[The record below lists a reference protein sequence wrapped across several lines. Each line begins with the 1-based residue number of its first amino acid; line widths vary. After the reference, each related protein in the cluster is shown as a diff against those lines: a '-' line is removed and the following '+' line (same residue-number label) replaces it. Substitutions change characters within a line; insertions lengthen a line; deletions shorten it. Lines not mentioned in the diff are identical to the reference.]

1 MQFQSQPLLRA
12 RGIAGLWP
20 GLSTPCSP
28 PLSPSKWV
36 AKSARGVCVRRLFE
50 RPKAI
55 KEDTE
60 GKVCFDFWAEDKRSK
75 SQKGRPQETKGIE
88 RRKTCPRSSGWK
100 TFPIAPSP
108 FTRDVPKTPL
118 LLHQDLWGEMLV
130 LWRSAFSQ
138 TQFPA
143 CSLQPLKTQPA
154 TDPPFHQLQW
164 ERIHPTTDLRVIT
177 ATAKCDGRGYVPKM

>member
-1 MQFQSQPLLRA
+1 MGGKISQ
-12 RGIAGLWP
+12 
-20 GLSTPCSP
+20 
-28 PLSPSKWV
+28 
-36 AKSARGVCVRRLFE
+36 RGVCEASLWEAKGNQGGHRR
-50 RPKAI
+50 
-55 KEDTE
+55 E
-60 GKVCFDFWAEDKRSK
+60 GVFWLLSWGQEE
-75 SQKGRPQETKGIE
+75 QVPERPQETKGIE

-108 FTRDVPKTPL
+108 FRRDVPKTPL

-130 LWRSAFSQ
+130 LWHSVFSQ